1 MNENKLITMANQIGA
16 FFESMPDHVEAIN
29 GIVNHIRAT
38 WDPRMRQGLK
48 HHIDTYGDSEL
59 SPILKEALPK
69 ILAL

>member
-29 GIVNHIRAT
+29 GIVNHICAT

-48 HHIDTYGDSEL
+48 HHIDTCGDSEL
-59 SPILKEALPK
+59 LPIVKEALPK
-69 ILAL
+69 ILPD

>member
-48 HHIDTYGDSEL
+48 HHIDTCGDSEL
-59 SPILKEALPK
+59 LPIVKEALPK
-69 ILAL
+69 ILPD